1 MKKIIEGMKST
12 DEIFSKSLNKKCL
25 LYSGGMDSYI
35 IYKLE
40 EKNLDNLL
48 YIDSKSKY
56 SKIELEYIKKQSL
69 SVPLIVDSSTI
80 DLSRFEMA
88 SAYVPLRN
96 LFFIM
101 VATINGF
108 NDIMMGVTSG
118 DRANDK
124 DLTFKKLAE
133 EVIDYQLQ
141 PAWWHPGSKIN
152 VNFKYKNFSKE
163 MLIKEYIKQG
173 YDIQDLIDKSFSC
186 YFPNNG
192 DECMKCKPDVRKYT
206 FLSQYTDIG
215 EDKREKLREFYTPK
229 VIKEIKDRVDTV
241 YSRGKEDVETIQ
253 AIRRDFKPQ

>member
-1 MKKIIEGMKST
+1 MATKTT
-12 DEIFSKSLNKKCL
+12 DEIFSKSLDKKCL

-40 EKNLDNLL
+40 QENLDNLL

-56 SKIELEYIKKQSL
+56 SAIELEYIKKQNL
-69 SVPLIVDSSTI
+69 SVPLIVDSTTI
-80 DLSRFEMA
+80 DLSRFEMS

-101 VATINGF
+101 TAVVNGF

-124 DLTFKKLAE
+124 DLTFKKLVE
-133 EVIDYQLQ
+133 SVIDYQLQ

-152 VNFKYKNFSKE
+152 VNFKYKDYSKE
-163 MLIKEYIKQG
+163 MLIKEYISKG
-173 YDIQDLIDKSFSC
+173 HDVQDLIDKSFSC
-186 YFPNNG
+186 YFPENG
-192 DECMKCKPDVRKYT
+192 KECMKCKPDVRKYT

-215 EDKREKLREFYTPK
+215 DEKRQKLREFYTPE
-229 VIKEIKDRVDTV
+229 VIAEIENRTGTV
-241 YSRGKEDVETIQ
+241 HSRGIEDDETLE
-253 AIRRDFKPQ
+253 AIKNDFSPKSKI